1 MVSSGNEVREIIV
14 NAAREIF
21 GRYGFRKTT
30 MDEIAQAARKAKSSL
45 YHYFKSKEEVFQAVV
60 EKEGSIVEKEM
71 ANALQKAETPQ
82 EKLRT
87 YSIKRMEILNRVA
100 NFYSAFQDEYL
111 ENYAFIQKLR
121 KKYDNWELMTI
132 KNILQEGVDRDIFV
146 VKDLDLY
153 AYAIVTTMKGL
164 EYDWAMQKDISKMK
178 DGINSLFGIL
188 FNGIMKR

>member
-1 MVSSGNEVREIIV
+1 MVSPGNEVREIIV
-14 NAAREIF
+14 NAARDVF
-21 GRYGFRKTT
+21 GRYGFRKAT

-60 EKEGSIVEKEM
+60 EKEGSIMEREM
-71 ANALQKAETPQ
+71 DDALQKAETPQ

-87 YSIKRMEILNRVA
+87 YTIKRMEILNRVA

-132 KNILQEGVDRDIFV
+132 KNILKEGVDRNIFV

-164 EYDWAMQKDISKMK
+164 EYHWAIQKDISKMK